1 MRITHGSHTD
11 TGRRSN
17 NEDALIAAP
26 DLGFFAVADGMGGTE
41 GGEVASALALDTLHR
56 YFERVGD
63 GLDLVSEPGAALAQ
77 MRMAI
82 RMAHRAVQRAAVGS
96 LRDMGTTVVCLLV
109 RGERAL
115 VAHVGDSRVYLARD
129 GELSQLTRDHSLVA
143 AMEAAGMPA
152 SPELAHIITQAV
164 GQGADAQPD
173 LSIVDVQE
181 GDRFLLATDGLTDAL
196 DDDAIRRGLSRS
208 KDAAR
213 ALATAAYEAGSRDNI
228 TALVVQAR

>member
-1 MRITHGSHTD
+1 MPVPAAPVPDRSSAAQWARALPQWASRDGGSRARDPSADRRAGMGLAQRLSMRITHGSHTD

-63 GLDLVSEPGAALAQ
+63 SLDLVSEPGAALAQ

-82 RMAHRAVQRAAVGS
+82 RMAHRAVQRAAVGT

-109 RGERAL
+109 RGERARGR
-115 VAHVGDSRVYLARD
+115 APRPDRPVGWTPGTGSADR
-129 GELSQLTRDHSLVA
+129 T
-143 AMEAAGMPA
+143 
-152 SPELAHIITQAV
+152 V
-164 GQGADAQPD
+164 GP
-173 LSIVDVQE
+173 
-181 GDRFLLATDGLTDAL
+181 
-196 DDDAIRRGLSRS
+196 RS
-208 KDAAR
+208 SAAR
-213 ALATAAYEAGSRDNI
+213 AK
-228 TALVVQAR
+228 ARASKLSAPGRRGR